1 MCEGLGGRRTEAG
14 WLAGCLLLTCLCP
27 PRFWPLPGRGGLFAA
42 ILLFFKTCARWS
54 LRAAF
59 ISLPVTKPIIHSA
72 SARRPRP
79 AALGAAAP
87 ARLTPPQSTP
97 VGPGGGGAASSLAG
111 KPGPCSL
118 GAAGALFVRRRE
130 AARLAFPRRTPSTE
144 GQRAPGPPRRRDA
157 VPALAAGARAA
168 PLAPSAAAG
177 PGRGG
182 RRVPSFPPPAP
193 CSYLAS
199 AAGAQEFPVM
209 LPGRRARHCGP
220 GGGGTGPFARS
231 LPRASPH
238 ARCAAAF
245 AFAAA
250 PLRALP
256 GAGGRRRSRR

>member
-1 MCEGLGGRRTEAG
+1 MGGRRTEAG

-182 RRVPSFPPPAP
+182 RRVPSFPPRLHVHIWPRP
-193 CSYLAS
+193 PVPRNFPSCSP
-199 AAGAQEFPVM
+199 GGGPVTAV
-209 LPGRRARHCGP
+209 P
-220 GGGGTGPFARS
+220 GGGTGPFARS

>member
-1 MCEGLGGRRTEAG
+1 MCTVVIKSRLHFSARDEAHHSLGFCPPAAARSPRGGGSRQADPSPKHPGGSGRRG
-14 WLAGCLLLTCLCP
+14 GCLLSGREAGAVLPRSSRSVICEEARSCSAGLSPAHPFNWRTARSGTAAATGRGPGPRCRGPGRP
-27 PRFWPLPGRGGLFAA
+27 PRPF
-42 ILLFFKTCARWS
+42 S
-54 LRAAF
+54 
-59 ISLPVTKPIIHSA
+59 
-72 SARRPRP
+72 
-79 AALGAAAP
+79 
-87 ARLTPPQSTP
+87 
-97 VGPGGGGAASSLAG
+97 GGGA
-111 KPGPCSL
+111 GPR
-118 GAAGALFVRRRE
+118 GAAGAIV
-130 AARLAFPRRTPSTE
+130 
-144 GQRAPGPPRRRDA
+144 
-157 VPALAAGARAA
+157 
-168 PLAPSAAAG
+168 
-177 PGRGG
+177 
-182 RRVPSFPPPAP
+182 PPPAP